1 MRLLYFADPMCSWC
15 YGFGPQLR
23 KLLAARPDL
32 ELQLVMG
39 GLRPF
44 NRDPMSDAF
53 REMLAGHWQQV
64 AQASGLALNPR
75 ALVIEGFV
83 YDTEPACRAV
93 VTARSIDASKAFA
106 YYGIV
111 QSAFYRDALDV
122 SREDTLAALSREA
135 GYDESLFGAT
145 LRSEPA
151 RRVTQHDFETSQR
164 LGVSGFPTLAVAYD
178 ADLFLVTSGYVTAE
192 VLGERLAEID
202 RRVKQAPGGATP
214 G

>member
-15 YGFGPQLR
+15 YGFSPELR

-53 REMLAGHWQQV
+53 REMLAGQWQQV
-64 AQASGLALNPR
+64 AQSSGLPLNPR
-75 ALVIEGFV
+75 ALVLDGFV

-106 YYGIV
+106 YYGAV
-111 QSAFYRDALDV
+111 QAAFYRDALDV
-122 SREDTLAALSREA
+122 TREETLAALARDN
-135 GYDESLFGAT
+135 GYDESLFAAT
-145 LRSEPA
+145 LASEPA
-151 RRVTQHDFETSQR
+151 RRVTAHDFETSQR
-164 LGVSGFPTLAVAYD
+164 LGVTGFPTVAVGYD
-178 ADLFLVTSGYVTAE
+178 ADLYLVTSGYVSAD
-192 VLGERLAEID
+192 VLQERLAEID
-202 RRVKQAPGGATP
+202 RRVNQAPGGAAT
-214 G
+214 